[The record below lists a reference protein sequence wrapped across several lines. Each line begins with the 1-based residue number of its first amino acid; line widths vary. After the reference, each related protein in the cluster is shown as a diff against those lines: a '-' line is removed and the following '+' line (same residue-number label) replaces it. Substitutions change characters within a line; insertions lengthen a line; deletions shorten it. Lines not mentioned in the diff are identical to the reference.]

1 VLKSLVL
8 LIKRQECERG
18 AAKRRKDK
26 ELVDDDRESCTVES
40 SDHCGDDFLNDKVE
54 GDTAVSLM
62 MVRASSKEKDQVDEV
77 AAKISTSQS
86 SYHSKKKSSSSPKSK
101 GLVDEDKESCTI
113 ESNDHCGDDEEVEA
127 DTVVSEE
134 KKVDFLGF
142 SILSKH
148 AKYLKIIYQKEATFM
163 DDAMK
168 AGFRL
173 DCIDFCT
180 SKATNFLFMEAN
192 KTQLKTEMKEV
203 TQKIASL
210 QKELELKKVGET
222 ELKKQFEAI
231 SEFSSNSSSPLSY
244 IVD

>member
-1 VLKSLVL
+1 MR
-8 LIKRQECERG
+8 I
-18 AAKRRKDK
+18 
-26 ELVDDDRESCTVES
+26 ESCTVEL
-40 SDHCGDDFLNDKVE
+40 SDHCDDDFLNDKVE

-62 MVRASSKEKDQVDEV
+62 MIRASSEEKDQVDEV

-86 SYHSKKKSSSSPKSK
+86 SYHSKKKGLSSPKSK

-113 ESNDHCGDDEEVEA
+113 ESNDHCGDDDEVEA

-148 AKYLKIIYQKEATFM
+148 AKYLKIIYQKE
-163 DDAMK
+163 
-168 AGFRL
+168 
-173 DCIDFCT
+173 
-180 SKATNFLFMEAN
+180 
-192 KTQLKTEMKEV
+192 EMKEV

-210 QKELELKKVGET
+210 QKELELKKDGET

-231 SEFSSNSSSPLSY
+231 SEFSSNSCSPLS
-244 IVD
+244 

>member
-1 VLKSLVL
+1 M
-8 LIKRQECERG
+8 C
-18 AAKRRKDK
+18 
-26 ELVDDDRESCTVES
+26 
-40 SDHCGDDFLNDKVE
+40 
-54 GDTAVSLM
+54 
-62 MVRASSKEKDQVDEV
+62 
-77 AAKISTSQS
+77 
-86 SYHSKKKSSSSPKSK
+86 K

-113 ESNDHCGDDEEVEA
+113 ESNDNCGDDDEVEA

-134 KKVDFLGF
+134 KKLDFLGF

-148 AKYLKIIYQKEATFM
+148 AKDLKIIYQKEAFM

-222 ELKKQFEAI
+222 ELKKQFEAV

>member
-1 VLKSLVL
+1 MHVYFNNMLDECLKRVLKSLVL
-8 LIKRQECERG
+8 LIERQECERG
-18 AAKRRKDK
+18 AAKRRK
-26 ELVDDDRESCTVES
+26 
-40 SDHCGDDFLNDKVE
+40 
-54 GDTAVSLM
+54 
-62 MVRASSKEKDQVDEV
+62 
-77 AAKISTSQS
+77 
-86 SYHSKKKSSSSPKSK
+86 SK
-101 GLVDEDKESCTI
+101 GLVGEDKESCTI
-113 ESNDHCGDDEEVEA
+113 ESNDHCGDDDEVEA

-163 DDAMK
+163 DDATK

-173 DCIDFCT
+173 CIDFCT

>member
-1 VLKSLVL
+1 MKSLVL

-26 ELVDDDRESCTVES
+26 ELVDENRESCTVE
-40 SDHCGDDFLNDKVE
+40 LIE

-62 MVRASSKEKDQVDEV
+62 MIRASSKEKDQVDEV
-77 AAKISTSQS
+77 AAKISISQS
-86 SYHSKKKSSSSPKSK
+86 SYHSKKK
-101 GLVDEDKESCTI
+101 
-113 ESNDHCGDDEEVEA
+113 GDDDDEVEA
-127 DTVVSEE
+127 DTVVSVE

-148 AKYLKIIYQKEATFM
+148 ANYLKIIYQK
-163 DDAMK
+163 
-168 AGFRL
+168 
-173 DCIDFCT
+173 
-180 SKATNFLFMEAN
+180 EAN

-203 TQKIASL
+203 TQKIASS
-210 QKELELKKVGET
+210 QKELELKEDGET

-231 SEFSSNSSSPLSY
+231 SEFSSNSSSPLSC

>member
-1 VLKSLVL
+1 MKVLKSLVL
-8 LIKRQECERG
+8 LIKRQECERR
-18 AAKRRKDK
+18 AAKRRKDI
-26 ELVDDDRESCTVES
+26 ELVDEDRESCTVES

-62 MVRASSKEKDQVDEV
+62 MIRASSKEKDQVDEV
-77 AAKISTSQS
+77 AAKISTSQF
-86 SYHSKKKSSSSPKSK
+86 SYHSKKKGLSSPKVR
-101 GLVDEDKESCTI
+101 LVDEDKESCTI
-113 ESNDHCGDDEEVEA
+113 ESNDHCGDNDEVEA

-148 AKYLKIIYQKEATFM
+148 AKYLKIIYQKEAN
-163 DDAMK
+163 
-168 AGFRL
+168 
-173 DCIDFCT
+173 I
-180 SKATNFLFMEAN
+180 
-192 KTQLKTEMKEV
+192 TQLQTEMKEV

-231 SEFSSNSSSPLSY
+231 SEFSSNSSS
-244 IVD
+244 

>member
-1 VLKSLVL
+1 MHVYFNNMLDECLKRVLNSLVL

-26 ELVDDDRESCTVES
+26 ELVDEDRESCTVEL
-40 SDHCGDDFLNDKVE
+40 SDHSDD
-54 GDTAVSLM
+54 
-62 MVRASSKEKDQVDEV
+62 
-77 AAKISTSQS
+77 
-86 SYHSKKKSSSSPKSK
+86 
-101 GLVDEDKESCTI
+101 
-113 ESNDHCGDDEEVEA
+113 DDEVEA
-127 DTVVSEE
+127 DTVVSVE

-148 AKYLKIIYQKEATFM
+148 ANYLKIIYQKEATFM
-163 DDAMK
+163 DDGMK

-180 SKATNFLFMEAN
+180 SKAPTFLFMEAN

-203 TQKIASL
+203 TQKIASS
-210 QKELELKKVGET
+210 QKELELKEDGET

-231 SEFSSNSSSPLSY
+231 SEFSSNSSSPLSC